1 MLDYLDTGNFIS
13 ARDSLPAEGEVVI
26 AICPGNQM
34 RLAYMQGDVWRIYN
48 PDGETDRALGTRN
61 SVDLWMA
68 IPSRRDPIP
77 ETVVVVE
84 AKDAVITRI
93 GLGMHEAEIAITSI
107 FPKVGAS
114 CDGRTIKRLR
124 VIAEYLDREKA
135 GAVA

>member
-13 ARDSLPAEGEVVI
+13 ARDSLPLNGEVVL

-34 RLAYMQGDVWRIYN
+34 RLVYMQGDLWRIYN
-48 PDGETDRALGTRN
+48 PDEETDRALGTRN

-68 IPSRRDPIP
+68 IPSRRETIP

-114 CDGRTIKRLR
+114 CDGRTINRLR
-124 VIAEYLDREKA
+124 VIAEYLGGNEV
-135 GAVA
+135 GG